1 MPTSYAYAIFG
12 SVGRSTR
19 QTLAGRGVGIP
30 KNYRTNERIRV
41 PEVRL
46 VDEDGGQLG
55 VVPIQE
61 ALSKAKERQ
70 LDLVE
75 VAASA
80 SPPVCRLMDYG
91 RFRYEATRK
100 EREAR
105 KLRKTKASNEL
116 RQVRFKTRIGEHDR
130 GAKTRQ
136 VSRLLDEGSKV
147 KVTVMFRG
155 REMDHPEVGMRLLKL
170 VADDLVDEA
179 LLERPPA
186 FEGRMLSMTLS
197 PDPAKATRD
206 AKTEKEL
213 DRAKA

>member
-1 MPTSYAYAIFG
+1 M
-12 SVGRSTR
+12 
-19 QTLAGRGVGIP
+19 
-30 KNYRTNERIRV
+30 
-41 PEVRL
+41 
-46 VDEDGGQLG
+46 
-55 VVPIQE
+55 VPIQE
-61 ALSKAKERQ
+61 ALNKAKERE

-75 VAASA
+75 VASSA

-105 KLRKTKASNEL
+105 KARKTKASNEL

-197 PDPAKATRD
+197 PDPAKASKATQ
-206 AKTEKEL
+206 TEKEL